1 MNKKIN
7 RIIIGIFLF
16 LGALYIGGSLSQY
29 AVGDRSKE
37 FLLLITGS
45 IIITNLVVI
54 IEYKRN
60 KLSKTIPWIY
70 SIIYCIIY
78 SITLLT
84 TKTVVTYV
92 IAFVYIISIILCK
105 NVKLIRFM
113 CTWCSITIAIYVY
126 MLISQGNT
134 SESIIVIASVIGFI
148 PVSLFVT
155 SSLKTSEEI
164 TAKTLEEI
172 SNKNLQQQ
180 QLIDDMKKI
189 VEILSENFISLNEI
203 MNDFNN
209 SNVELNKSLLEI
221 EEESSLIEDIKNK
234 IEDATKASEN
244 VEDYSTDADNAIN
257 TGIQKV
263 KTLLETSKFV
273 NEKNNLVNESMKNL
287 ENKFSNIANI
297 TEIISS
303 IAEQTNLLSL
313 NASIEAARV
322 GEVGKGF
329 SVVATEIK
337 KLAEESKTNAENIER
352 ILAELKNETQV
363 SVMQV
368 ENLLKE
374 SIKQQ
379 ELVYDTNDAFNK
391 IQDNMNTVKG
401 EINVVTNMMRLV
413 LNNSEKVCDS
423 ISNVSILSKETMDNS
438 EYTASI
444 SNKNSEKLE
453 EVKEIFMSL
462 EKTVNEIEKY
472 I

>member
-1 MNKKIN
+1 
-7 RIIIGIFLF
+7 
-16 LGALYIGGSLSQY
+16 
-29 AVGDRSKE
+29 
-37 FLLLITGS
+37 
-45 IIITNLVVI
+45 
-54 IEYKRN
+54 
-60 KLSKTIPWIY
+60 
-70 SIIYCIIY
+70 
-78 SITLLT
+78 
-84 TKTVVTYV
+84 
-92 IAFVYIISIILCK
+92 
-105 NVKLIRFM
+105 
-113 CTWCSITIAIYVY
+113 
-126 MLISQGNT
+126 
-134 SESIIVIASVIGFI
+134 
-148 PVSLFVT
+148 
-155 SSLKTSEEI
+155 
-164 TAKTLEEI
+164 
-172 SNKNLQQQ
+172 
-180 QLIDDMKKI
+180 
-189 VEILSENFISLNEI
+189 
-203 MNDFNN
+203 
-209 SNVELNKSLLEI
+209 
-221 EEESSLIEDIKNK
+221 
-234 IEDATKASEN
+234 
-244 VEDYSTDADNAIN
+244 
-257 TGIQKV
+257 
-263 KTLLETSKFV
+263 
-273 NEKNNLVNESMKNL
+273 MKNL

-423 ISNVSILSKETMDNS
+423 ISNISILSKETMDNS

-462 EKTVNEIEKY
+462 EKTVNEIENIFRINKRSFQ
-472 I
+472 

>member
-105 NVKLIRFM
+105 NEKLIRFM

-164 TAKTLEEI
+164 TAKT
-172 SNKNLQQQ
+172 
-180 QLIDDMKKI
+180 
-189 VEILSENFISLNEI
+189 
-203 MNDFNN
+203 
-209 SNVELNKSLLEI
+209 
-221 EEESSLIEDIKNK
+221 
-234 IEDATKASEN
+234 
-244 VEDYSTDADNAIN
+244 
-257 TGIQKV
+257 
-263 KTLLETSKFV
+263 
-273 NEKNNLVNESMKNL
+273 
-287 ENKFSNIANI
+287 
-297 TEIISS
+297 
-303 IAEQTNLLSL
+303 
-313 NASIEAARV
+313 
-322 GEVGKGF
+322 
-329 SVVATEIK
+329 
-337 KLAEESKTNAENIER
+337 
-352 ILAELKNETQV
+352 
-363 SVMQV
+363 
-368 ENLLKE
+368 
-374 SIKQQ
+374 
-379 ELVYDTNDAFNK
+379 
-391 IQDNMNTVKG
+391 
-401 EINVVTNMMRLV
+401 
-413 LNNSEKVCDS
+413 
-423 ISNVSILSKETMDNS
+423 
-438 EYTASI
+438 
-444 SNKNSEKLE
+444 
-453 EVKEIFMSL
+453 
-462 EKTVNEIEKY
+462 
-472 I
+472 

>member
-1 MNKKIN
+1 
-7 RIIIGIFLF
+7 
-16 LGALYIGGSLSQY
+16 
-29 AVGDRSKE
+29 
-37 FLLLITGS
+37 
-45 IIITNLVVI
+45 
-54 IEYKRN
+54 
-60 KLSKTIPWIY
+60 
-70 SIIYCIIY
+70 
-78 SITLLT
+78 
-84 TKTVVTYV
+84 
-92 IAFVYIISIILCK
+92 
-105 NVKLIRFM
+105 
-113 CTWCSITIAIYVY
+113 
-126 MLISQGNT
+126 
-134 SESIIVIASVIGFI
+134 
-148 PVSLFVT
+148 
-155 SSLKTSEEI
+155 
-164 TAKTLEEI
+164 
-172 SNKNLQQQ
+172 
-180 QLIDDMKKI
+180 MKKI

-209 SNVELNKSLLEI
+209 SNVELNKSFLEIKSSSSKTVLEI

-257 TGIQKV
+257 TV
-263 KTLLETSKFV
+263 LETSKFV

-423 ISNVSILSKETMDNS
+423 ISNISILSKETMDNS